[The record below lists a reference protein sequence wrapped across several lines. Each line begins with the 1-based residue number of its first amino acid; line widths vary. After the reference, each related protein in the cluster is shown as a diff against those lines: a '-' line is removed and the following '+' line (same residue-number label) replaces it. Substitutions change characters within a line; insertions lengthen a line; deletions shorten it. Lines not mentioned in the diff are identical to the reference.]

1 VIRYNPLIYLFD
13 DDVRVKTTGISETT
27 ATDDYIRD
35 VIKANYVNNSDA
47 TQNVPYLSVV
57 SLGNAADAYAIEYEY
72 TESLADWE
80 TRMELE
86 HSLTGGQ
93 WFDDGDGVYGYY
105 VWEFDHMI
113 PGEIDEETGEVI
125 TPPQY
130 IYDWHNRWRGS
141 YAATTT
147 TTLSAGGLAF
157 DYASGSDPYTTI
169 SLLNDLV
176 LPAATVYFIFCDII
190 IDFENKAITCTIG
203 LNKEKKKAIETALPS
218 VFDSNITIKETT
230 KEINKAVIMDKTT
243 MTSSH
248 DANRTTFYLHSN
260 GRFDTNGST
269 DRLIPVHTDYESY
282 SNVSSNAEALARSG
296 YQSYLNVFK
305 TYAHADRQLTD
316 TELSSLEIAV
326 EALIPK
332 AFEANAIG
340 INILNNADWQAL
352 NGEGNIQ
359 ITNQANGHPRYI
371 VNKNVIGWV
380 DIKFPEKPNYA
391 TNMRSHVYLYMNIDE
406 GNGLFSY
413 TVYQDITDA
422 NATAGA
428 NYYYASEDFQTLV
441 RIYQQ
446 RATEMY
452 IHQLANKAFTKSKYR
467 NLIEFTVLENDAIL
481 TPTELK
487 AWQEVE
493 VIHKGASYNS
503 ILTGIKRAKGLVT
516 LTFGT
521 IRLELTKILKGGQ
534 K

>member
-1 VIRYNPLIYLFD
+1 
-13 DDVRVKTTGISETT
+13 
-27 ATDDYIRD
+27 
-35 VIKANYVNNSDA
+35 
-47 TQNVPYLSVV
+47 
-57 SLGNAADAYAIEYEY
+57 
-72 TESLADWE
+72 
-80 TRMELE
+80 M
-86 HSLTGGQ
+86 
-93 WFDDGDGVYGYY
+93 
-105 VWEFDHMI
+105 
-113 PGEIDEETGEVI
+113 
-125 TPPQY
+125 
-130 IYDWHNRWRGS
+130 
-141 YAATTT
+141 
-147 TTLSAGGLAF
+147 
-157 DYASGSDPYTTI
+157 
-169 SLLNDLV
+169 
-176 LPAATVYFIFCDII
+176 
-190 IDFENKAITCTIG
+190 
-203 LNKEKKKAIETALPS
+203 
-218 VFDSNITIKETT
+218 
-230 KEINKAVIMDKTT
+230 
-243 MTSSH
+243 
-248 DANRTTFYLHSN
+248 
-260 GRFDTNGST
+260 
-269 DRLIPVHTDYESY
+269 
-282 SNVSSNAEALARSG
+282 
-296 YQSYLNVFK
+296 
-305 TYAHADRQLTD
+305 
-316 TELSSLEIAV
+316 
-326 EALIPK
+326 
-332 AFEANAIG
+332 
-340 INILNNADWQAL
+340 

-467 NLIEFTVLENDAIL
+467 NLIEFTVLEDDAIL

-487 AWQEVE
+487 AGQEVE